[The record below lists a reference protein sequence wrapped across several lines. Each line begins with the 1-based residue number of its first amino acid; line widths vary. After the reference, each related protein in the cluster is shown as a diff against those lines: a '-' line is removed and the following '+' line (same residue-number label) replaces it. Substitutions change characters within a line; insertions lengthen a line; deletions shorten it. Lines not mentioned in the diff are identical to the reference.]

1 MIAFISIVIALFV
14 AAALFLLWKSNSK
27 HREEVGEVPV
37 VETNIDPS
45 CCGAHE
51 VCDFDATKV
60 DPTIV
65 EYFED
70 EELDKLRAIN
80 PGDYTEEQ
88 IDQLREVLYTL
99 QTHEIRKWLLSLERR
114 YIHLPDFLI
123 QEARDLQTDSL

>member
-1 MIAFISIVIALFV
+1 MIAFISILIALFV
-14 AAALFLLWKSNSK
+14 AAALFFLWKSNRK
-27 HREEVGEVPV
+27 HRDEVGEVPV

-51 VCDFDATKV
+51 VCDFDATKA

-70 EELDKLRAIN
+70 EDLDKLRAIN
-80 PGDYTEEQ
+80 PGDYSEEQ